1 MAATDNKMVGGT
13 SGYRAEAT
21 SDIPVATAPPLE
33 DDKGKDTAIEH
44 ADLGLDEEKQP
55 QHIPSVDAPLEA
67 LGIPDW
73 REQEKKIVR
82 RLDMTLMPMLW
93 VLYLFNYL
101 DRASI
106 SQARISSFEADL
118 GLSDTQF
125 ATAVAVLVPGY
136 VAVQIPSNMILPYV
150 RPSLYLPCCAIVWS
164 GVSAATAGVKN
175 YHGLLACRF
184 ILGLCEAPLLP
195 GAIYIMSCWYTRKE
209 IALRTAILYTGL
221 VLAMASSGLIAAGV
235 YAGLEGVRGMAGWQ
249 WLFIV
254 LAMAGSACAV
264 VALFLLP
271 DYPESKTG
279 SGRWSMT
286 EDMRRIAVARILAD
300 RVSQPEA
307 KSNSIWYGLKLTFI
321 DYRTWIFVAIN
332 ISISAAYG
340 FLNFFPSIVRGFGFE
355 SRMTTLLLTAPPYV
369 FAAVASLVNARSSD
383 HFKERGY
390 HMAGPVFV
398 AILGYVVCTATGNV
412 PARYAASF
420 MYIGG
425 MFAANPLIN
434 TWLVGT
440 LGRTPEKRATAIPVI
455 NVLGQIGNLIAPYFF
470 PDRDEPRYMMAFLLM
485 MGFAAIG
492 IACCLLLK
500 FLLHRSNKKLLRRA
514 QQNGTVY
521 NPYTL

>member
-1 MAATDNKMVGGT
+1 MVADNVDAAYDEENKPTALPSV
-13 SGYRAEAT
+13 
-21 SDIPVATAPPLE
+21 TAP
-33 DDKGKDTAIEH
+33 I
-44 ADLGLDEEKQP
+44 
-55 QHIPSVDAPLEA
+55 EA
-67 LGIPDW
+67 LGIENW
-73 REQEKKIVR
+73 QELEKKLVK

-106 SQARISSFEADL
+106 SQARLSSFEADL
-118 GLSDTQF
+118 GLTDTQF
-125 ATAVAVLVPGY
+125 ATAVAVLIPGY
-136 VAVQIPSNMILPYV
+136 IAAQIPSNMILPYV

-164 GVSAATAGVKN
+164 GVSAATAGVRN
-175 YHGLLACRF
+175 YHGLLAARVV
-184 ILGLCEAPLLP
+184 LGLCEAPLLP

-254 LAMAGSACAV
+254 LAIAGSVFAV
-264 VALFLLP
+264 VALMLLP
-271 DYPESKTG
+271 DYPDSTTG
-279 SGRWSMT
+279 SARWSMT
-286 EDMRRIAVARILAD
+286 EDMRRLAVARIQAD
-300 RVSQPEA
+300 RVSVPDA
-307 KSNSIWYGLKLTFI
+307 KSHSIWYGLKLACS
-321 DYRTWIFVAIN
+321 DYKTWIFVAIN

-355 SRMTTLLLTAPPYV
+355 SRTTTLLLTAPPYL
-369 FAAVASLVNARSSD
+369 FAAVGSLINARSSD

-390 HMAGPVFV
+390 HMAGPVAI

-420 MYIGG
+420 LYIGG
-425 MFAANPLIN
+425 MFSANPLIN
-434 TWLVGT
+434 TWIVGT

-455 NVLGQIGNLIAPYFF
+455 NVLGQIGNVIAPYFF
-470 PDRDEPRYMMAFLLM
+470 PDRDEPRYLMAFLLM

-492 IACCLLLK
+492 IACCMFLK
-500 FLLHRSNKKLLRRA
+500 YILWRQNKKLWKRSQEEGVA
-514 QQNGTVY
+514 Y

>member
-1 MAATDNKMVGGT
+1 MATGNSK
-13 SGYRAEAT
+13 S
-21 SDIPVATAPPLE
+21 SPPPVSR
-33 DDKGKDTAIEH
+33 DDKNDAPVYEEKTGVALEH
-44 ADLGLDEEKQP
+44 TDQASDEEKHP
-55 QHIPSVDAPLEA
+55 QHLPSVTAPIEA
-67 LGIPDW
+67 LGLEDW
-73 REQEKKIVR
+73 QGLEKKLVR

-106 SQARISSFEADL
+106 SQARLSSFEADL
-118 GLSDTQF
+118 GLTDTQF

-136 VAVQIPSNMILPYV
+136 VAAQIPSNMILPYV
-150 RPSLYLPCCAIVWS
+150 RPSLYLPCCALVWS

-175 YHGLLACRF
+175 YNGLVACRVM
-184 ILGLCEAPLLP
+184 LGLCEAPLLP

-235 YAGLEGVRGMAGWQ
+235 YSGLEGVRGMAGWQ
-249 WLFIV
+249 WLFVV
-254 LAMAGSACAV
+254 LALAGSCCAI
-264 VALFLLP
+264 VALVLLP
-271 DYPESKTG
+271 DYPHSKTG
-279 SGRWSMT
+279 SARWAMT
-286 EDMRRIAVARILAD
+286 EDMRRLAVARIQAD
-300 RVSQPEA
+300 RVSLPEA
-307 KSNSIWYGLKLTFI
+307 KSNSIWYGLKLTCM
-321 DYRTWIFVAIN
+321 DYKTWIFVAIN

-355 SRMTTLLLTAPPYV
+355 SRTTTLLLTAPPYV
-369 FAAVASLVNARSSD
+369 FAAVASLCNARSSD

-390 HMAGPVFV
+390 HMIGPV
-398 AILGYVVCTATGNV
+398 AIAIMGYIVCTATGNV

-420 MYIGG
+420 LYIGG

-455 NVLGQIGNLIAPYFF
+455 NVLGQIGNVIAPYFF
-470 PDRDEPRYMMAFLLM
+470 PDRDEPRYLMAFLLM
-485 MGFAAIG
+485 MGFAALG
-492 IACCLLLK
+492 IACCFLLK
-500 FLLHRSNKKLLRRA
+500 FILIRSNKKLWAKA
-514 QQNGTVY
+514 QEEGTVY